1 MDNGLFRRVN
11 RYVRGWLGRYHL
23 PLVVLLSLFHVVMA
37 YSQVRD
43 SGGADPL
50 PVESSTLS
58 GYRAGL
64 QEPQLASA
72 APDGCQRRPAQRR

>member
-1 MDNGLFRRVN
+1 MDNGMFRRVT
-11 RYVRGWLGRYHL
+11 RYVRSWLGRYHL

-50 PVESSTLS
+50 PAESSTLT
-58 GYRAGL
+58 GHRAGL
-64 QEPQLASA
+64 HEPQRASA
-72 APDGCQRRPAQRR
+72 APGGSQRRPAQ